1 MESLESSKDI
11 DMEIMIVYVLM
22 FSGVGL
28 SKQLVVN
35 CYLPTAIGS
44 II

>member
-1 MESLESSKDI
+1 MESLESSKDM
-11 DMEIMIVYVLM
+11 DMEILVVYILM

-35 CYLPTAIGS
+35 CYFPTAIGS